1 MNYLFLSLLFF
12 FLPPHTDRQL
22 QEGTGLCLSCS
33 QLDSL
38 CVEQCWII
46 AHFLVKVMR
55 RLDEKQDVILPARRV
70 FKLQFFNREK
80 KKSWKQMDDRRID
93 CKW

>member
-1 MNYLFLSLLFF
+1 
-12 FLPPHTDRQL
+12 
-22 QEGTGLCLSCS
+22 
-33 QLDSL
+33 
-38 CVEQCWII
+38 
-46 AHFLVKVMR
+46 MR